1 MGAGIYVAV
10 TSGIAAGYAQ
20 DNVGGQNNYNY
31 NTNSYNQVNG
41 TGIPTQRFMMVVE
54 FIADPS
60 YDKKN

>member
-10 TSGIAAGYAQ
+10 TSGIAAGYSQ
-20 DNVGGQNNYNY
+20 DNVGGQHNYNY
-31 NTNSYNQVNG
+31 NTNSYNQPNG